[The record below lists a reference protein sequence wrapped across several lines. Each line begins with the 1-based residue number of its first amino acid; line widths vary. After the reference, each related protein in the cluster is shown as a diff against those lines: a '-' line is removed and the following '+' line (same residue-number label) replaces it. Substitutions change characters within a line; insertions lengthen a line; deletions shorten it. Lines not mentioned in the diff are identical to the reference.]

1 MVVVD
6 GATGMDGMIV
16 VVAMDADDEGGTWTG
31 EDDPAA
37 TAATGVNMGVD
48 VDEATIGVC
57 AGVLEAGRTRGA
69 AVDAPAPDVIEALD
83 PNPKALNAPE
93 NVDRP
98 SRFAVRPPVAST
110 PAAVRSRPGTRRGR

>member
-1 MVVVD
+1 MVV
-6 GATGMDGMIV
+6 MDGMIV

-69 AVDAPAPDVIEALD
+69 AVDAPAPAAGKGVGGNSAVDDKGWPEKLTPEAIGSAWKKD
-83 PNPKALNAPE
+83 
-93 NVDRP
+93 
-98 SRFAVRPPVAST
+98 
-110 PAAVRSRPGTRRGR
+110 